1 MTDPDAPPT
10 RAPAAPP
17 PPLAAPLPR
26 LTADWLSAPHV
37 RAVAQ
42 AFAAG
47 DAPLF
52 FVGGCVRDA
61 ILGIA
66 AADIDLAT
74 PARPEVTMRL
84 LEAAGLKAVPT
95 GAAHGTITAV
105 ADKRGMEITT
115 FRADIAT
122 DGRHATVAF
131 TGSMAEDA
139 ARRDFTMN
147 ALYADPAGEVFDPLG
162 GLPDL
167 LARRVRFIGAP
178 EDRIREDYL
187 RILRFFRFFAW
198 HGDPADGLDP
208 DGLAACAAL
217 SQGIEALSRERVGAE
232 MKKLLAAPDPAPA
245 VAGMAASGVLAQ
257 VLPGAAPH
265 ALAPLV
271 HLEGAIG
278 AGPDWRR
285 RAGAL
290 MAGQGAGQGAGQI
303 AGQIA
308 GQGAAQGAG
317 QIAQAWRLSKQETKG
332 LTALVAALEEGE
344 APAIAAWRHGAVP
357 AFGAA
362 LIAAAGLGAMPPA
375 DLEAEIAR
383 GAAARF
389 PLTAAALMRRGH
401 AEGPALGAALASA
414 QAAWI
419 ASDLT
424 AGSPDLIAAAEREG

>member
-1 MTDPDAPPT
+1 
-10 RAPAAPP
+10 
-17 PPLAAPLPR
+17 LAAPLPR

-61 ILGIA
+61 ILGIT

-290 MAGQGAGQGAGQI
+290 MAGQGAA
-303 AGQIA
+303 QIA

-401 AEGPALGAALASA
+401 AEGPALGAALARA

>member
-61 ILGIA
+61 ILGIT

-290 MAGQGAGQGAGQI
+290 MAGQGAAQI
-303 AGQIA
+303 
-308 GQGAAQGAG
+308 AG

-401 AEGPALGAALASA
+401 AEGPALGAALARA

>member
-290 MAGQGAGQGAGQI
+290 IAGQGAG
-303 AGQIA
+303 
-308 GQGAAQGAG
+308 QGAG

-332 LTALVAALEEGE
+332 LTALVAALEGGE

-362 LIAAAGLGAMPPA
+362 LIAAAGLGAMPPV

-401 AEGPALGAALASA
+401 AEGPALGAALARA